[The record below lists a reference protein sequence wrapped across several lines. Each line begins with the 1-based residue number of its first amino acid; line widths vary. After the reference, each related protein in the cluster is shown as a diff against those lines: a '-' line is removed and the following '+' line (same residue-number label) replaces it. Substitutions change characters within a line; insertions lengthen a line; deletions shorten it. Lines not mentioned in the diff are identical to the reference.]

1 MTATATS
8 PDTDIQSPDTASA
21 RALPLTIHAQ
31 YLRDVSFENPNVPHI
46 LKADAGR
53 PDMKM
58 NISMNL
64 QEIDDKDFP
73 GLYEVALRLRT
84 TAKRGE
90 KTAFIAEVDYAASV
104 TIGKEV
110 PEETIHPLLMI
121 EVPRL
126 LFPFARQI
134 LLDLTQGGG
143 FPPMM
148 IAPVDFQGLYLQ
160 RFAKEIEAGQ
170 KKKTTV

>member
-1 MTATATS
+1 MIETAA
-8 PDTDIQSPDTASA
+8 PADAQSPEIAAA

-31 YLRDVSFENPNVPHI
+31 YIRDASFENPNVPHI

-73 GLYEVALRLRT
+73 GMYEVALRLRT

-104 TIGKEV
+104 TVGKDV

-126 LFPFARQI
+126 LFPFARQV
-134 LLDLTQGGG
+134 LVDLTQGGG
-143 FPPMM
+143 FPPVL

-170 KKKTTV
+170 QKKAAG